1 MMYLHFCKNCN
12 HIYMLNGH
20 KQSCPKCQLPLT
32 ELQMSY
38 LDYTGLNSQE
48 RRLFLEQCQNEDT
61 LKELSTIYRMYKYN
75 KWYKS
80 SFITSCYE
88 PN

>member
-12 HIYMLNGH
+12 RIYMLNGH

-38 LDYTGLNSQE
+38 LDYTALSSTE
-48 RRLFLEQCQNEDT
+48 RCLFLEQCQKEDT
-61 LKELSTIYRMYKYN
+61 LKELSTIYRMYKYS
-75 KWYKS
+75 KWYK
-80 SFITSCYE
+80 TSQCISDSE
-88 PN
+88 N